1 MLSACAIAL
10 HEALIDLCVL
20 ADLQDD
26 DKSVGDHGNWL
37 SKIISALT
45 AGRKIMLRS
54 GRWARRNVATRTV
67 RTTRPARYN
76 VCMVRTLSGI
86 QPTGNLHIGNY
97 LGALVNWVKLQEE
110 YDAYFCVVDMHALT
124 QRPDPDVLR
133 KAVRELAIG
142 VLASGVDPERAT
154 LFVQSQVP
162 QHAELAWIMMCLTP
176 LGDLNRM
183 TQFKDKSTQQPEN
196 INAGLFTYPVLQ
208 TADIALYRPE
218 AVPVGEDQDQHLE
231 LARETIRRFNFTYG
245 GDVFPEPRTVKSLAP
260 RVMGLDGQSKM
271 SKSKNN
277 EIGLF
282 ETEAETRKKLK
293 GAKTD
298 PARERRSDPGT
309 PEVCNIYSY
318 HGFFSTPEQ
327 CAEVAVGCRTAT
339 LGCADCK
346 MMLGTNMESVKGPI
360 RERAADLRSKPD
372 MLDQILAAGA
382 EKARRT
388 AEETMVM
395 VRERIGLSGGK

>member
-1 MLSACAIAL
+1 
-10 HEALIDLCVL
+10 
-20 ADLQDD
+20 
-26 DKSVGDHGNWL
+26 
-37 SKIISALT
+37 
-45 AGRKIMLRS
+45 
-54 GRWARRNVATRTV
+54 
-67 RTTRPARYN
+67 
-76 VCMVRTLSGI
+76 MVRTLSGI

-97 LGALVNWVKLQEE
+97 LGALVNWVRLQEQ
-110 YDAYFCVVDMHALT
+110 YDAYFCVVDLHALT
-124 QRPDPDVLR
+124 QRPDPLVLR
-133 KAVRELAIG
+133 EAVRELAIG
-142 VLASGVDPERAT
+142 VLASGVDPERST

-183 TQFKDKSTQQPEN
+183 TQFKDKSSQQPEN

-245 GDVFPEPRTVKSLAP
+245 GDVFPEPKTVKSKAP
-260 RVMGLDGQSKM
+260 RVMGLDGESKM

-282 ETEAETRKKLK
+282 ETDEETMQKLR

-298 PARERRSDPGT
+298 PARLRRSDKGT

-318 HGFFSTPEQ
+318 HGFFSSQEQ
-327 CAEVAVGCRTAT
+327 RDEVAEGCRSAS
-339 LGCADCK
+339 LGCVDCK
-346 MMLGTNMESVKGPI
+346 KLLAQNMETVKGPI
-360 RERAADLRSKPD
+360 RERAAALRSKPD
-372 MLDQILAAGA
+372 QVDEILAAGA
-382 EKARRT
+382 AKAGKT
-388 AEETMVM
+388 AEETMTM
-395 VRERIGLSGGK
+395 VRERIGIAGGKS

>member
-1 MLSACAIAL
+1 M
-10 HEALIDLCVL
+10 
-20 ADLQDD
+20 
-26 DKSVGDHGNWL
+26 
-37 SKIISALT
+37 
-45 AGRKIMLRS
+45 
-54 GRWARRNVATRTV
+54 
-67 RTTRPARYN
+67 
-76 VCMVRTLSGI
+76 CMVRTLSGI

-97 LGALVNWVKLQEE
+97 LGALVNWVKLQEQ
-110 YDAYFCVVDMHALT
+110 YDAYFCVVDLHALT
-124 QRPDPDVLR
+124 QRPDPEALR
-133 KAVRELAIG
+133 ASVRELAIG
-142 VLASGVDPERAT
+142 VLASGIDPERST
-154 LFVQSQVP
+154 LFVQSQVK

-245 GDVFPEPRTVKSLAP
+245 GEVFPEPKTVKSQAP
-260 RVMGLDGQSKM
+260 RVMGLDGESKM

-282 ETEAETRKKLK
+282 ETSDETWKKLK

-298 PARERRSDPGT
+298 PARLRRDDPGT

-318 HGFFSTPEQ
+318 HGFFSAKAQ
-327 CAEVAVGCRTAT
+327 CDDVAEGCRTAS
-339 LGCADCK
+339 LGCVDCK
-346 MMLGTNMESVKGPI
+346 KLLAQTMETVKGPI
-360 RERAADLRSKPD
+360 RERAAELRSKPD
-372 MLDQILAAGA
+372 QVDEILAAGA
-382 EKARRT
+382 AKARTT

-395 VRERIGLSGGK
+395 VRERIGIAGGKA

>member
-1 MLSACAIAL
+1 
-10 HEALIDLCVL
+10 
-20 ADLQDD
+20 
-26 DKSVGDHGNWL
+26 
-37 SKIISALT
+37 
-45 AGRKIMLRS
+45 
-54 GRWARRNVATRTV
+54 
-67 RTTRPARYN
+67 
-76 VCMVRTLSGI
+76 MVRTLSGI

-97 LGALVNWVKLQEE
+97 LGALVNWVKLQED

-133 KAVRELAIG
+133 KAVRELAVG

-245 GDVFPEPRTVKSLAP
+245 GDVFPEPKTVKSLAP

-282 ETEAETRKKLK
+282 ETEEETWKKLK

-298 PARERRSDPGT
+298 PARERRTDPGT

-327 CAEVAVGCRTAT
+327 CAEVAVGCRSAS
-339 LGCADCK
+339 LGCVDCK
-346 MMLGTNMESVKGPI
+346 KMLGTNMETVKGPI

-372 MLDQILAAGA
+372 ELDQILAAGA

-395 VRERIGLSGGK
+395 VRERIGLVGGK

>member
-1 MLSACAIAL
+1 MS
-10 HEALIDLCVL
+10 
-20 ADLQDD
+20 
-26 DKSVGDHGNWL
+26 
-37 SKIISALT
+37 
-45 AGRKIMLRS
+45 
-54 GRWARRNVATRTV
+54 
-67 RTTRPARYN
+67 
-76 VCMVRTLSGI
+76 MVRTLSGI

-97 LGALVNWVKLQEE
+97 LGALVNWVKLQEQ
-110 YDAYFCVVDMHALT
+110 YDAYFCVVDLHALT
-124 QRPDPDVLR
+124 QRPDPEVLR
-133 KAVRELAIG
+133 SAVRELAIG
-142 VLASGVDPERAT
+142 VLASGVDPERST
-154 LFVQSQVP
+154 LFVQSQVR

-245 GDVFPEPRTVKSLAP
+245 GDVFPEPKTVKSQAP
-260 RVMGLDGQSKM
+260 RVMGLDGESKM

-282 ETEAETRKKLK
+282 ETDEETMKKLR

-298 PARERRSDPGT
+298 PARERRTDKGT

-318 HGFFSTPEQ
+318 HGFFSTKEQ
-327 CAEVAVGCRTAT
+327 RDEVAEGCRSAS
-339 LGCADCK
+339 LGCVDCK
-346 MMLGTNMESVKGPI
+346 KLLAQNMEAVKGPI
-360 RERAADLRSKPD
+360 RERAADLRSKPGQVD
-372 MLDQILAAGA
+372 EILAAGA
-382 EKARRT
+382 AKARKT

-395 VRERIGLSGGK
+395 VRERIGIAGGKA

>member
-1 MLSACAIAL
+1 
-10 HEALIDLCVL
+10 
-20 ADLQDD
+20 
-26 DKSVGDHGNWL
+26 
-37 SKIISALT
+37 
-45 AGRKIMLRS
+45 
-54 GRWARRNVATRTV
+54 
-67 RTTRPARYN
+67 
-76 VCMVRTLSGI
+76 MVRTLSGI

-124 QRPDPDVLR
+124 QRPDPEVLR
-133 KAVRELAIG
+133 QAVRELAIG

-162 QHAELAWIMMCLTP
+162 QHAELAWVMMCLTP

-183 TQFKDKSTQQPEN
+183 TQFKDKSTQQPDN

-245 GDVFPEPRTVKSLAP
+245 GDVFPEPKTVKSLAP

-282 ETEAETRKKLK
+282 ETEAETWKKLK

-318 HGFFSTPEQ
+318 HGFFSTDEQ
-327 CAEVAVGCRTAT
+327 RAELAEGCRKAT
-339 LGCADCK
+339 LGCVDCK
-346 MMLGTNMESVKGPI
+346 KMLGTNMESVKGPI
-360 RERAADLRSKPD
+360 RERAADLRSKPGE
-372 MLDQILAAGA
+372 LDQILAAGA

-395 VRERIGLSGGK
+395 VRDRIGLAGGK

>member
-1 MLSACAIAL
+1 M
-10 HEALIDLCVL
+10 
-20 ADLQDD
+20 
-26 DKSVGDHGNWL
+26 G
-37 SKIISALT
+37 
-45 AGRKIMLRS
+45 
-54 GRWARRNVATRTV
+54 
-67 RTTRPARYN
+67 
-76 VCMVRTLSGI
+76 MVRTLSGI

-97 LGALVNWVKLQEE
+97 LGALVNWVKLQEQ
-110 YDAYFCVVDMHALT
+110 YDAYFCVVDLHALT
-124 QRPDPDVLR
+124 QRPDPEVLR
-133 KAVRELAIG
+133 SAVRELAIG
-142 VLASGVDPERAT
+142 VLASGVDPERST
-154 LFVQSQVP
+154 LFVQSQVR

-245 GDVFPEPRTVKSLAP
+245 GDVFPEPKTVKSQAP
-260 RVMGLDGQSKM
+260 RVMGLDGESKM

-282 ETEAETRKKLK
+282 ETDEETMKKLR

-298 PARERRSDPGT
+298 PARERRTDKGT

-318 HGFFSTPEQ
+318 HGFFSTKEQ
-327 CAEVAVGCRTAT
+327 RAEVAEGCRSAS
-339 LGCADCK
+339 LGCVDCK
-346 MMLGTNMESVKGPI
+346 KLLAQNMEAVKGPI
-360 RERAADLRSKPD
+360 RERAADLRSKPGQVD
-372 MLDQILAAGA
+372 EILAAGA
-382 EKARRT
+382 AKARKT

-395 VRERIGLSGGK
+395 VRERIGIAGGKA